1 MTIAEVSRKYG
12 LTADT
17 LRYYEKVGLIP
28 PVPRNASGNRVYD
41 EESCKWVEFVKCM
54 RRAGLAVDALAEYV
68 ALCQQG
74 DQTRRRRLE
83 ILHQQ
88 RARLWDRVQ
97 EMEAT
102 LNRLDRK
109 IANYTAQLGP
119 AEQQLYQMEAEKR
132 IREQGKAEL

>member
-28 PVPRNASGNRVYD
+28 PVPRNSIGNRVYD

-54 RRAGLAVDALAEYV
+54 RCAGLAVDALAEYV

-74 DQTRRRRLE
+74 DQTRLRRLE

-109 IANYTAQLGP
+109 IANYTAQLEP
-119 AEQQLYQMEAEKR
+119 AEQQLYQMGEEKQMRQQDEA
-132 IREQGKAEL
+132 GP